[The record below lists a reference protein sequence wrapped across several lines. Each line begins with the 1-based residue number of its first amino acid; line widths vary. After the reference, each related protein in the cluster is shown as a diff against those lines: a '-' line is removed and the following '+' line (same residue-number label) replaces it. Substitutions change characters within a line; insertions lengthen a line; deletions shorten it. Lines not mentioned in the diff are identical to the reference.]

1 MPHSLVTNSVRCAS
15 SSQTAGHVVLP
26 DAATEERER
35 LFAVDV
41 LRQRATQ
48 MALQI
53 VLGGERGRERERT
66 REAMVGG
73 DLDEQLLGVGHAD
86 GVEQLLAQ
94 LRRRV
99 RHVRMCHVETFMTMV
114 LPGAV

>member
-1 MPHSLVTNSVRCAS
+1 
-15 SSQTAGHVVLP
+15 
-26 DAATEERER
+26 
-35 LFAVDV
+35 
-41 LRQRATQ
+41 

-53 VLGGERGRERERT
+53 ALGGERGREVERALQ
-66 REAMVGG
+66 AMVGG

-99 RHVRMCHVETFMTMV
+99 RHVRMCHVETFITIV